1 MERDASIQRMR
12 SAAMAVRS
20 TTASAVRRKSVKTAD
35 AMQRFPVVL
44 ADGDRRSALDKAL
57 IVLEAV
63 VARPRPVG
71 LPDLSAE
78 LGLPRQTIHRILQ
91 QLADNRLL
99 VRDPSRDR
107 YAIGPRLSHL
117 ALSSLSSANQGAPVR
132 AILTDLV
139 NAIGETCNVGVLDGL
154 DFVYLDRVECSWSL
168 RVHLQPGSRVPA
180 YCTSGGKVLLAHLD
194 PPLRAG
200 LLRSRTLE
208 PHTGAT
214 MTVPSVLEAELDQVR
229 TRGFAMNDEEFT
241 VGIVGAAVP
250 ILDKNGRALG
260 ALALHGPSPRLSIAR
275 ARSYLPQLKAAAEKL
290 SRVWSIGEDKPASKR
305 PE

>member
-1 MERDASIQRMR
+1 
-12 SAAMAVRS
+12 MAVRNTMTS
-20 TTASAVRRKSVKTAD
+20 VVRKKSPATKAAPRKALELV
-35 AMQRFPVVL
+35 

-57 IVLEAV
+57 IVLEAI
-63 VARPRPVG
+63 VARPWPVG

-91 QLADNRLL
+91 QLAENGLL

-139 NAIGETCNVGVLDGL
+139 GEIGETCNVGVLDGL
-154 DFVYLDRVECSWSL
+154 EFVYLDRVECSWSL
-168 RVHLQPGSRVPA
+168 RVHLKPGSRVPA
-180 YCTSGGKVLLAHLD
+180 YCTSGGKVLLAHLET
-194 PPLRAG
+194 PLRAG

-208 PHTGAT
+208 AYTGST
-214 MTVPSVLEAELDQVR
+214 MTTPSVLEAELDQVR

-250 ILDKNGRALG
+250 ILDGRGRALG
-260 ALALHGPSPRLSIAR
+260 ALAVHGPSPRLSTSR

-290 SRVWSIGEDKPASKR
+290 ASVWNIGPAPGK
-305 PE
+305 

>member
-1 MERDASIQRMR
+1 
-12 SAAMAVRS
+12 MAVRN
-20 TTASAVRRKSVKTAD
+20 TTTSAARKSSPASKAVQRKTLE
-35 AMQRFPVVL
+35 L
-44 ADGDRRSALDKAL
+44 AAEGDRRSALDKAL

-78 LGLPRQTIHRILQ
+78 LRLPRQTIHRILQ
-91 QLADNRLL
+91 QLAENGLL

-117 ALSSLSSANQGAPVR
+117 ALSALSSANQGAPVR

-139 NAIGETCNVGVLDGL
+139 GDIGETCNVGVLDGL

-168 RVHLQPGSRVPA
+168 RVHLMPGSRVPA

-194 PPLRAG
+194 PALRAG

-208 PHTGAT
+208 AYTGAT
-214 MTVPSVLEAELDQVR
+214 MVSPDVLEAELDQVR
-229 TRGFAMNDEEFT
+229 ARGFAMNDEEFT

-250 ILDKNGRALG
+250 ILDGQGRAYG
-260 ALALHGPSPRLSIAR
+260 ALAVHGPSPRLSISR

-290 SRVWSIGEDKPASKR
+290 ASVWNIGAA
-305 PE
+305 PEKKDGR